1 MSEVRGAATGIE
13 RVLPYALVFG
23 VAAFLL
29 YRAEHFEF
37 TAPADQVGPDSWPK
51 LILYMIMATSAFEGV
66 RRLVTAG
73 RPRSGSAVVPTV
85 ESPFEREPADM
96 RVVLICVAASVVYLA
111 LFEIVGFFL
120 DTVVFVLCLIW
131 IGGFRR
137 FWTALAI
144 SIVTTLLFML
154 VFLRVIYV
162 ALPIGTGPFEWL
174 STSLMRLLGVH

>member
-1 MSEVRGAATGIE
+1 MNDVRGSATGIE
-13 RVLPYALVFG
+13 RVVPYVLVFC

-29 YRAEHFEF
+29 YRAENFEF
-37 TAPADQVGPDSWPK
+37 TASVDQVGPDSWPK
-51 LILYMIMATSAFEGV
+51 LILYMIMATSAFEGI
-66 RRLVTAG
+66 RRLLTA
-73 RPRSGSAVVPTV
+73 RSVQSGSPIIAVT
-85 ESPFEREPADM
+85 ESPFEREQADM
-96 RVVLICVAASVVYLA
+96 RIVLTCVAASLVYLA

-120 DTVVFVLCLIW
+120 DTVVFVLSLIW
-131 IGGFRR
+131 IGDFRR